1 VFENRR
7 ENASRV
13 DPEKRIADLLCLF
26 EATRRFAAVFD
37 LPALI
42 ERVEQTAERVLDCE
56 RAHVFL
62 YNPYT
67 AELVGQMTP
76 ESPPVRLASS
86 RSVLGEIFRRQ
97 TCTAI
102 TQSGESRIGP
112 ELDHPN
118 GTPAE
123 TVLVCPILDVEG
135 EPLGVLAAANRHR
148 GPFDEWDEEVLKALA
163 GQAGAAIERLRV
175 TSKQALRL
183 DMDLDAAR
191 QILHA
196 LLPKEP
202 PSIAGFDVAGWN
214 QPAEATGGDFFDFH
228 PRPNGDLAVTV
239 ADVSGHGVGPALV
252 AAECRAFF
260 RALLLQTDAPEIV
273 IPQVN
278 DLLCES
284 LPEDRFVTSFFGLL
298 QSEGHRLVYLSA
310 GHGPILLY
318 SHSLGTVHELPIQAF
333 PLGLCADRP
342 FGPPNCVAFAPGDLV
357 AVVTD
362 GFFEWLDPEGECFG
376 IDRLQEQLRR
386 HADRSAAEIV
396 QALHQSV
403 LAFASGTPQL
413 DDLAAVVIKRA

>member
-1 VFENRR
+1 
-7 ENASRV
+7 
-13 DPEKRIADLLCLF
+13 
-26 EATRRFAAVFD
+26 
-37 LPALI
+37 
-42 ERVEQTAERVLDCE
+42 
-56 RAHVFL
+56 
-62 YNPYT
+62 
-67 AELVGQMTP
+67 MTP

-86 RSVLGEIFRRQ
+86 RSGVGEVFRRQ
-97 TCTAI
+97 ICTAI
-102 TQSGESRIGP
+102 ARPGESRLGP

-123 TVLVCPILDVEG
+123 TVLACPLLDTAG
-135 EPLGVLAAANRHR
+135 KPLGVLAAANRQR
-148 GPFDEWDEEVLKALA
+148 GPFDDWDEVILKALA

-183 DMDLDAAR
+183 ELDLDAAR
-191 QILHA
+191 QILQA
-196 LLPKEP
+196 LLPNQM
-202 PSIAGFDVAGWN
+202 PSVTGFDVAGWN
-214 QPAEATGGDFFDFH
+214 QQADETGGDFFDFH

-273 IPQVN
+273 VPQVN

-298 QSEGHRLVYLSA
+298 HGEGHRLVYLSA
-310 GHGPILLY
+310 GHGPILFY
-318 SHSLGTVHELPIQAF
+318 SHSLGTVRELPIQAF

-342 FGPPNCVAFAPGDLV
+342 FGPPNSLAFAPGDLV

-386 HADRSAAEIV
+386 NAGRPASEII
-396 QALHQSV
+396 QALHQGV
-403 LAFASGTPQL
+403 LAFACGTPQL
-413 DDLAAVVIKRA
+413 DDLAAVVIKRV